1 MWSCSCIIATTAN
14 QIAALP
20 INYSS
25 KVFQL
30 IPFSHSDDNLLKN
43 IELFDKL
50 SLRFYQRILFIKNVI
65 GSGEI
70 CCWTFYGNGK
80 KVAEICCTS
89 IVYATERKHTK
100 VEFPE
105 ARIYEE
111 ALNIILYEKVGENQI
126 DAELLGAIGDAHVVE
141 DEDEGPVRRHR
152 SGVGE

>member
-1 MWSCSCIIATTAN
+1 M
-14 QIAALP
+14 
-20 INYSS
+20 
-25 KVFQL
+25 
-30 IPFSHSDDNLLKN
+30 
-43 IELFDKL
+43 
-50 SLRFYQRILFIKNVI
+50 RFYQRILFIKNVI